1 MSDYAGRTYEFV
13 PKSELNPVKDQVEGI
28 INMLQD
34 SMRVF
39 GVTFTF
45 KLVGS
50 GGKNLVTRV
59 VNGNTG
65 FDFDYNLGIQKDGDL
80 SAKDL
85 RLKVKRELEKLLQ
98 GTGYS
103 TVSSGKQSMTFKFID
118 HDNSRIVHSCDF
130 ALVNDYV
137 DEVGDSIQ
145 EILIWQREDDTYIW
159 NKRSYAKNHSDKLS
173 NLKANGLWQEVK
185 DEYLKIKNNNQD
197 KEKKSFSLFFEAI
210 NNVYNRY
217 DWNWE
222 KR

>member
-13 PKSELNPVKDQVEGI
+13 PKSELVPVKDQIERI
-28 INMLQD
+28 INTLQD

-65 FDFDYNLGIQKDGDL
+65 FDFDYNLGIQKDGDF

-137 DEVGDSIQ
+137 DEAGDSIQ
-145 EILIWQREDDTYIW
+145 EILIWQKEDDMYIW
-159 NKRSYAKNHSDKLS
+159 NKRPYAKNHSDKLS

-217 DWNWE
+217 DWN
-222 KR
+222 

>member
-13 PKSELNPVKDQVEGI
+13 SKSELVPVKDQIEGI
-28 INMLQD
+28 INTLQD

-118 HDNSRIVHSCDF
+118 HDNSRIIHSCDF
-130 ALVNDYV
+130 ALINDYV

-159 NKRSYAKNHSDKLS
+159 NKRPYAKNHSAKLS

-217 DWNWE
+217 DWN
-222 KR
+222 

>member
-1 MSDYAGRTYEFV
+1 MSDYAGRTFEFV
-13 PKSELNPVKDQVEGI
+13 PKSELNPVKIQVEEI
-28 INMLQD
+28 INLLQD
-34 SMRVF
+34 AMREF

-50 GGKNLVTRV
+50 GGKHLVTRV

-80 SAKDL
+80 SGREL
-85 RLKVKRELEKLLQ
+85 RLKVKSQLESILS

-103 TVSSGKQSMTFKFID
+103 AVSPGKQSMTFKFVD
-118 HDNSRIVHSCDF
+118 HENRRVIHSCDF
-130 ALVNDYV
+130 AVVNDYE
-137 DEVGDSIQ
+137 DENGDSIQ
-145 EILIWQREDDTYIW
+145 EILIWQRENDTYIW
-159 NKRSYAKNHSDKLS
+159 NKRPFAKNYSDKLS

-185 DEYLKIKNNNQD
+185 DEYLKIKNSNQD

-217 DWNWE
+217 EWN
-222 KR
+222 

>member
-45 KLVGS
+45 RLVGS

-159 NKRSYAKNHSDKLS
+159 NKRPYAKNHSDKLS

>member
-13 PKSELNPVKDQVEGI
+13 PKSELSPVKEQVEEI
-28 INMLQD
+28 IKMLQD
-34 SMRVF
+34 AMREY

-50 GGKNLVTRV
+50 GGKHLVTRV

-65 FDFDYNLGIQKDGDL
+65 FDFDYNLGIQKDGDF
-80 SAKDL
+80 SAREL
-85 RLKVKRELEKLLQ
+85 RLKVKSKLESVLT

-103 TVSSGKQSMTFKFID
+103 TVSAGKQSMTFKFVD
-118 HDNSRIVHSCDF
+118 HENSRVIHSCDF
-130 ALVNDYV
+130 ALVNDYE
-137 DEVGDSIQ
+137 DEAGDLYQ
-145 EILIWQREDDTYIW
+145 AILIWIKDEDNYIW
-159 NKRSYAKNHSDKLS
+159 NKRPYTKNYGDKLS

-217 DWNWE
+217 EWN
-222 KR
+222 

>member
-13 PKSELNPVKDQVEGI
+13 PKSELNPVKDQVEGV

-137 DEVGDSIQ
+137 DEAGDSIQ

-159 NKRSYAKNHSDKLS
+159 NKRPYAKNHSDKLS

-217 DWNWE
+217 DWN
-222 KR
+222 

>member
-45 KLVGS
+45 RLVGS

-159 NKRSYAKNHSDKLS
+159 NKRPYAKNHSDKLS

-217 DWNWE
+217 DWN
-222 KR
+222 

>member
-50 GGKNLVTRV
+50 GGKHLVTRV

-85 RLKVKRELEKLLQ
+85 RLKVKRELERLLH

-159 NKRSYAKNHSDKLS
+159 NKRPYAKNHSDKLS

-217 DWNWE
+217 DWN
-222 KR
+222 

>member
-13 PKSELNPVKDQVEGI
+13 PKSELNPVKDQVEVI
-28 INMLQD
+28 INALQD

-50 GGKNLVTRV
+50 GGKHLVTRV
-59 VNGNTG
+59 INGNTG

-85 RLKVKRELEKLLQ
+85 RLKVKRELEMILQ

-137 DEVGDSIQ
+137 DDVGDSIQ

-159 NKRSYAKNHSDKLS
+159 NKRPYAKNHSDKLS

-197 KEKKSFSLFFEAI
+197 REKKSFSLFFEAI

-217 DWNWE
+217 DWN
-222 KR
+222 

>member
-159 NKRSYAKNHSDKLS
+159 NKRPYAKNHSDKLS

-217 DWNWE
+217 DWN
-222 KR
+222 

>member
-28 INMLQD
+28 IKMLQD

-85 RLKVKRELEKLLQ
+85 RLKVKRELERLLQ

-130 ALVNDYV
+130 ALVNDYI

-159 NKRSYAKNHSDKLS
+159 NKRPYAKNHSDKLS

-217 DWNWE
+217 DWN
-222 KR
+222 

>member
-13 PKSELNPVKDQVEGI
+13 PKSELNPVKDQVEVI
-28 INMLQD
+28 INALQD

-50 GGKNLVTRV
+50 GGKHLVTRV

-65 FDFDYNLGIQKDGDL
+65 FDFDYNLGIQKEGDL

-85 RLKVKRELEKLLQ
+85 RLKVKRELERILQ

-137 DEVGDSIQ
+137 DDVGDSIQ

-159 NKRSYAKNHSDKLS
+159 NKRPYAKNHSDKLS

-197 KEKKSFSLFFEAI
+197 REKKSFSLFFEAI

-217 DWNWE
+217 DWN
-222 KR
+222 

>member
-50 GGKNLVTRV
+50 GGKHLVTRV

-85 RLKVKRELEKLLQ
+85 RLKVKRELERLLQ

-159 NKRSYAKNHSDKLS
+159 NKRPYAKNHSDKLS

-197 KEKKSFSLFFEAI
+197 REKKSFSLFFEAI

-217 DWNWE
+217 DWN
-222 KR
+222 

>member
-13 PKSELNPVKDQVEGI
+13 SKSELVPVKDQIEGI
-28 INMLQD
+28 INTLQD

-118 HDNSRIVHSCDF
+118 HDNSRIIHSCDF

-159 NKRSYAKNHSDKLS
+159 NKRPYAKNHSDKLS

-217 DWNWE
+217 DWN
-222 KR
+222 

>member
-1 MSDYAGRTYEFV
+1 
-13 PKSELNPVKDQVEGI
+13 
-28 INMLQD
+28 
-34 SMRVF
+34 
-39 GVTFTF
+39 
-45 KLVGS
+45 
-50 GGKNLVTRV
+50 
-59 VNGNTG
+59 
-65 FDFDYNLGIQKDGDL
+65 
-80 SAKDL
+80 
-85 RLKVKRELEKLLQ
+85 
-98 GTGYS
+98 
-103 TVSSGKQSMTFKFID
+103 MTFKFID

-159 NKRSYAKNHSDKLS
+159 NKRPYAKNHSDKLS

-217 DWNWE
+217 DWN
-222 KR
+222 

>member
-13 PKSELNPVKDQVEGI
+13 PKSELNPVKDQVEVI
-28 INMLQD
+28 INALQD

-50 GGKNLVTRV
+50 GGKHLVTRV
-59 VNGNTG
+59 INGNTG

-85 RLKVKRELEKLLQ
+85 RLKVKLELERILQ

-137 DEVGDSIQ
+137 DDVGDSIQ

-159 NKRSYAKNHSDKLS
+159 NKRPYAKNHSDKLS

-197 KEKKSFSLFFEAI
+197 REKKSFSLFFEAI

-217 DWNWE
+217 DWN
-222 KR
+222 